1 MIELPLSK
9 GERNAVSCYLNST
22 DHFIEPEHNQL
33 ASNLPTSRREFLAGA
48 TLAVIGLSRPVSVA
62 ADFSETAATQRT
74 PGFNDLHRMPDSVMV
89 QIATGDLRLIR
100 TGGRWTNGRVV
111 VTVTDLLGA
120 LRVQLSAP
128 AVPIK
133 RLHLRWRARMSDA
146 RLILGDAWERG
157 YGDLEWRG
165 WIPDRV
171 MPWYFATQNGS
182 LTHSYG
188 VRTGARALCF
198 WQVDAQGV
206 SLWADVRS
214 GGVGVQLGERVLDIC
229 EVTCRAGR
237 AGESA
242 FAAVHA
248 FCRQMCSNPRLP
260 PQPVYGSNDW
270 YWAYGKNSAAT
281 VLADAQ
287 HIVELSP
294 TSANRPF
301 VVIDDGW
308 QPERG
313 KDKAGVGTWD
323 RGNEKFPDMP
333 GLTAQIKRAGARP
346 GIWIRPLQATGDA
359 HDSWRLPRDRAVL
372 DPTVPEV
379 RQKVANDIARLRPWG
394 FELIKHDYTTFDIF
408 GRWGFQMGAALT
420 KDGWTFASGPGRTTA
435 EVINDLYL
443 TIRKAA
449 GESLVIGCNTVSHLS
464 AGHFE
469 ICRVG
474 DDTSGTNWS
483 RTRKMGVNTL
493 AFRGTQHGAFYVADA
508 DCVGVTNA
516 VPWFY
521 NRQWLDLL
529 ARSGTM
535 LFVSLAPDALGTAQR
550 RDLKEALAL
559 AATTHPLAEPL
570 DWQRT
575 VYPAHWRLMDRE
587 RTYDWVGAD
596 GAEFVV

>member
-229 EVTCRAGR
+229 EVTCRAGGAR
-237 AGESA
+237 ESA
-242 FAAVHA
+242 FTAVHA
-248 FCRQMCSNPRLP
+248 FCYQMCSNPRLP

-516 VPWFY
+516 VPLVY

-535 LFVSLAPDALGTAQR
+535 LFVSLAPDALGAAQR

-575 VYPAHWRLMDRE
+575 VYPARWQLMDRE
-587 RTYDWVGAD
+587 RTYDWVGVD
-596 GAEFVV
+596 GAGPP